1 MKRADSNDNREEP
14 SMPKRSQAR
23 KDTPSVAGRESTE
36 LNAILGLTPEEV
48 DRELAELG
56 ETPRKAIE
64 AFDSAL
70 TRAKRT
76 LAKDAM
82 ERIEEQVRK
91 ARAATGSHVHKIG
104 HPLFEESVAAGPAT
118 PSSLGE
124 ACATSMSDFFRGV
137 SSTDGN
143 FFVRVSGVSM
153 IQAGIFDGDLA
164 MVDPKIEP
172 KSGDIVLAHIAPHG
186 QVIKKL
192 SCDEDGMALL
202 SANPDYQ
209 PIRVANPEDLTIH
222 GKVVWV
228 CGMRG
233 R

>member
-1 MKRADSNDNREEP
+1 MNRNESHDNRQEP
-14 SMPKRSQAR
+14 SMQKPR
-23 KDTPSVAGRESTE
+23 KSRQDTARESDA
-36 LNAILGLTPEEV
+36 LHMALGMTPAEV
-48 DRELAELG
+48 DRELADLG
-56 ETPRKAIE
+56 ETPKQAIA

-70 TRAKRT
+70 ARAKRAI
-76 LAKDAM
+76 AKDAM
-82 ERIEEQVRK
+82 ERIEDQIRNGRATTN
-91 ARAATGSHVHKIG
+91 ARPLTLGN
-104 HPLFEESVAAGPAT
+104 PLFEESVAAGPAT

-124 ACATSMSDFFRGV
+124 ARSTSMSDFFRGV
-137 SSTDGN
+137 STDGN

-153 IQAGIFDGDLA
+153 IHAGIFDGDLV

-186 QVIKKL
+186 QVVKKL
-192 SCDEDGMALL
+192 ECGKDGLSLL

-228 CGMRG
+228 CGARG

>member
-1 MKRADSNDNREEP
+1 MSRDHSNNRKESDMPKQRPSIQEQTQNSSREP
-14 SMPKRSQAR
+14 SALHRLLGT
-23 KDTPSVAGRESTE
+23 TPD
-36 LNAILGLTPEEV
+36 EV
-48 DRELAELG
+48 DRELSALG
-56 ETPRKAIE
+56 ETPRQAVK
-64 AFDSAL
+64 AFDATL
-70 TRAKRT
+70 AGVKRS

-82 ERIEEQVRK
+82 DCLEQR
-91 ARAATGSHVHKIG
+91 ARNKGLSEVARPGTVG
-104 HPLFEESVAAGPAT
+104 HPIFEESVAAGPAT

-124 ACATSMSDFFRGV
+124 ARATSMSDFFRGV

-153 IQAGIFDGDLA
+153 IQAGIYDGDLA

-172 KSGDIVLAHIAPHG
+172 KPGDIVLAHIAPHG

-192 SCDEDGMALL
+192 ACDKDGMALL
-202 SANPDYQ
+202 SANPDYE
-209 PIRVANPEDLTIH
+209 PIRVANPMELTIH